1 MLRYLRYVWLFFK
14 AFTLFEE
21 EISDSKAQ
29 LAAAVL
35 LFATFERLTCFGNE
49 NHDPMR
55 SQCALAAAK
64 LLKKPDQC
72 RAVTTCAHM
81 FWSGKEREAEGQEVI
96 DIQYFLKVLTCF
108 QAFSL
113 FSACQNYSI
122 PHI

>member
-1 MLRYLRYVWLFFK
+1 M
-14 AFTLFEE
+14 FEE

-72 RAVTTCAHM
+72 RAVTICAHM
-81 FWSGKEREAEGQEVI
+81 FWSGREREGNGQEVI
-96 DIQYFLKVLTCF
+96 IFQYFCYFFYYYYSHFIFYWFPV
-108 QAFSL
+108 SL
-113 FSACQNYSI
+113 LRC
-122 PHI
+122 

>member
-1 MLRYLRYVWLFFK
+1 MLLCFK

-72 RAVTTCAHM
+72 RAVTICAHM
-81 FWSGKEREAEGQEVI
+81 FWSGREREGSGQEVI
-96 DIQYFLKVLTCF
+96 
-108 QAFSL
+108 
-113 FSACQNYSI
+113 
-122 PHI
+122 